1 MLSFKDFVVVDYT
14 QTGDEMLAYKAQKR
28 HRGVVG
34 EEVSEQDGLSIA
46 GRRALGRAAKRRKA
60 RLKLARKKAA
70 RKTAMKGTLQKRA
83 TKSVRNQFFKKFAK
97 GKSRSELSPAR
108 KKEIEK
114 RLNRMGN
121 RIGQLSRKEL
131 PNKRKLDRARKA

>member
-60 RLKLARKKAA
+60 RL
-70 RKTAMKGTLQKRA
+70 
-83 TKSVRNQFFKKFAK
+83 
-97 GKSRSELSPAR
+97 
-108 KKEIEK
+108 
-114 RLNRMGN
+114 
-121 RIGQLSRKEL
+121 
-131 PNKRKLDRARKA
+131 